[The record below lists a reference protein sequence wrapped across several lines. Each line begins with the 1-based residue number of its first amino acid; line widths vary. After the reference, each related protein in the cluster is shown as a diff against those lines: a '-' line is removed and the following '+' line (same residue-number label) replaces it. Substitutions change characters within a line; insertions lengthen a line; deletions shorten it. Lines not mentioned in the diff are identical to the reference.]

1 RGGRVQTMGR
11 GRRGTLSLVVSGPI
25 SRTVPVARVGSRDH
39 ERVVGDVVVSRLRS
53 DDALVPRLR
62 IAVPAS
68 ALVFLEGFEVV
79 AGKGSSRGSPSLV
92 RLSRLFP
99 KLSRMWGLSE

>member
-1 RGGRVQTMGR
+1 MGR

-53 DDALVPRLR
+53 DDARVPRLR

-68 ALVFLEGFEVV
+68 AFVFLEGFEVV
-79 AGKGSSRGSPSLV
+79 AGKGSSGGPPPWYDFPVYFHSCPGCGASPNDIDWS
-92 RLSRLFP
+92 
-99 KLSRMWGLSE
+99 